1 MNTKKSGF
9 RVKAFATVLF
19 VFLNLINA
27 DFAHAVT
34 YSFQNAKLRFG
45 TGAEDSLNATG
56 TLQQP
61 FYKSGSTFYKLTFSS
76 YPLDIAIGVGG
87 VSNGGYNLNGTIA
100 TTNGTNAYTVSSHTA
115 DYSGFISTPG
125 VAANSGYGVIISKDV
140 LSIGGQSVEVTT
152 RYSLGVND
160 AYIKIQNTLRNL
172 SGSSLTNVRTWVGTR
187 DDWVGS
193 SDGPTK
199 TRGNI
204 TNGSFSAITNAATQ
218 SRAIQINSGSEGVLF
233 YSSSAKA
240 QTSVNNCCS
249 FQNVI
254 NQSPTTASINLT
266 NDGSYALFMGMND
279 VAAGA
284 TSETL
289 TWFYAAGAIA
299 DLATI
304 VSNVSAA
311 NLTLSN
317 LTISEGTLTPAFN
330 SSVTSYSDTITATT
344 TSITVTP
351 TVTDV
356 GVATVKVK
364 ANSGTYASVASG
376 SPSAS
381 LAMNT
386 GVNSV
391 YIEVTGGDSS
401 TAVTTISVFRPEN
414 PTISLTPSF
423 LNATRTFLDTLT
435 VSIGTT
441 VYSPTGTF
449 LFTENGSAISGCSA
463 VVISTGIARCNWT
476 PSTTGTRTVVA
487 TYSGD
492 NFISLRSDTKTV
504 TVNEVV
510 TLTSSNSTI
519 SQKYGASR
527 ATRTVTYSGGSETR
541 TVTATSLSLANG
553 RITFDTATALF
564 TIDTRTAVG
573 TYLDTITVTDARGS
587 SASYM
592 QTITIT
598 AADTLTVTSDTPTA
612 LTFTGSSAVFTPTV
626 SSVSGLVTGDVIS
639 GATFNYTNSG
649 GSSYGPTTINPTNSG
664 TYTITPSSLT
674 FSDGAASNY
683 VNVTYRTS
691 TLTINKAVQSAL
703 SVVPLYNVFTGNPTT
718 ATLFTTGGSDTGTV
732 TYAFVASGSSAGG
745 CALSGVDSSTVTV
758 TSAGTC
764 RIVATKAATDN
775 YLLAVSDTGTVTFYL
790 YVSYIPA
797 PRPAEYPT
805 EIVVSGATAMTNN
818 GLAPTITFTG
828 TDISAAP
835 GGSFT
840 ISGSGFVGTRLVRV
854 SGTTAAF
861 TVLSDTSLQITMP
874 TGLVGVSGPIYVE
887 KAEGSRASEDWVVG
901 TP

>member
-1 MNTKKSGF
+1 
-9 RVKAFATVLF
+9 
-19 VFLNLINA
+19 
-27 DFAHAVT
+27 
-34 YSFQNAKLRFG
+34 
-45 TGAEDSLNATG
+45 
-56 TLQQP
+56 
-61 FYKSGSTFYKLTFSS
+61 
-76 YPLDIAIGVGG
+76 
-87 VSNGGYNLNGTIA
+87 
-100 TTNGTNAYTVSSHTA
+100 
-115 DYSGFISTPG
+115 
-125 VAANSGYGVIISKDV
+125 
-140 LSIGGQSVEVTT
+140 
-152 RYSLGVND
+152 
-160 AYIKIQNTLRNL
+160 
-172 SGSSLTNVRTWVGTR
+172 
-187 DDWVGS
+187 VGS

-233 YSSSAKA
+233 YSSSSKA

-423 LNATRTFLDTLT
+423 LNATKTFLDTLT

-463 VVISTGIARCNWT
+463 VAISTGIARCNWT
-476 PSTTGTRTVVA
+476 PSTTGSRTVVA

-504 TVNEVV
+504 TVSEIV
-510 TLTSSNSTI
+510 TLTSSNSVIT
-519 SQKYGASR
+519 QKYGASQ

-541 TVTATSLSLANG
+541 TVAASSLSLASG
-553 RITFDTATALF
+553 RITFDTTTALF

-573 TYLDTITVTDARGS
+573 TYFDTITVTDARGS
-587 SASYM
+587 TASYM

-612 LTFTGSSAVFTPTV
+612 LAFTGSSAVFTPTV
-626 SSVSGLVTGDVIS
+626 SSMSGLVTGDVIS
-639 GATFNYTNSG
+639 GATFNYSSSATSCATGGTCAIGATGPGGGLIFITPTTAGNSSG
-649 GSSYGPTTINPTNSG
+649 KYFEAAPAGWSGSGIDPTAAFCSVASVHTGALGTAIGTGEANSNAISSDCIVSASDIVTALVLNGKDDWFMPSFNELKEMYTSLHKANPSLGGFSNDNYWSSTDDATTAGYALQGWFGSSDGISGWDVTNETQAYKYRPVRSFLASSGFNYGPTTTKPTNAG
-664 TYTITPSSLT
+664 TYTITPSALT
-674 FSDGAASNY
+674 FSSGAISNY
-683 VNVTYRTS
+683 AAVTYRTS
-691 TLTINKAVQSAL
+691 TLTINKAAQSLL
-703 SVVPLYNVFTGNPTT
+703 SVVPLYNVFNGNPTT
-718 ATLFTTGGSDTGTV
+718 ATLLTTGGSDTGTV
-732 TYAFVASGSSAGG
+732 DRKS
-745 CALSGVDSSTVTV
+745 
-758 TSAGTC
+758 
-764 RIVATKAATDN
+764 
-775 YLLAVSDTGTVTFYL
+775 
-790 YVSYIPA
+790 
-797 PRPAEYPT
+797 
-805 EIVVSGATAMTNN
+805 VV
-818 GLAPTITFTG
+818 
-828 TDISAAP
+828 
-835 GGSFT
+835 
-840 ISGSGFVGTRLVRV
+840 
-854 SGTTAAF
+854 
-861 TVLSDTSLQITMP
+861 
-874 TGLVGVSGPIYVE
+874 
-887 KAEGSRASEDWVVG
+887 
-901 TP
+901 